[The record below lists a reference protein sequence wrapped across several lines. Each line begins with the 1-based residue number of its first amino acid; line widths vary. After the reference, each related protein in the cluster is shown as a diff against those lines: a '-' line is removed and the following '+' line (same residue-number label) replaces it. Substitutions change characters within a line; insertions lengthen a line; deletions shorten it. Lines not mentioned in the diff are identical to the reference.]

1 MASRFRRLRRPI
13 RKTIFVGCEGQD
25 EVAFIRF
32 LDGLCRKE
40 DKAYSLDPYNTNGGG
55 PTNIVNSS
63 VRARDRIGKK
73 EFTDSFI
80 FADADRMTPAEPG
93 YEKARKLADSAG
105 LRMVLSRPCI
115 EVRIFRIITKRYDGQ
130 FTKQEAIRLLKA
142 TWPHFGERS
151 LSARDLESRI
161 NLDLLRDYAKTDPE
175 LSSLLAA
182 ASLIEL

>member
-1 MASRFRRLRRPI
+1 MASRFRRPRRPI

-25 EVAFIRF
+25 EVAFIRL
-32 LDGLCRKE
+32 LDGLCRKD

-73 EFTDSFI
+73 EFADSFI
-80 FADADRMTPAEPG
+80 LADADRMTPAEPG
-93 YEKARKLADSAG
+93 YETAKKVAGSAG
-105 LRMVLSRPCI
+105 FRMVLSRPCI
-115 EVRIFRIITKRYDGQ
+115 EVRIFRIITKQYYGHV
-130 FTKQEAIRLLKA
+130 TEQEAKRVLKE

-161 NLDLLRDYAKTDPE
+161 SFDLLRDYAKTDPE
-175 LSSLLAA
+175 LRFLLAA
-182 ASLIEL
+182 AKLI